1 MTATVSACVACLLLG
16 CGFAGSSASL
26 PAVDAAPGS
35 SDATLDAMPPTV
47 CDTMLA
53 GYATGFENGLA
64 NWTHVILDNAEPTN
78 PGWPWDEWQHGT
90 ASSGPGSCHA
100 GTNCWATRLAANY
113 TACSRAALVSPQF
126 DLSACAGRD
135 VKLAFWNWYDF
146 WTGTVSSSTWF
157 DGGILEFSTDNST
170 WAQVTPTP
178 GYPGT
183 VDINP
188 SFGAGNC
195 LLPNSF
201 HVDGKPGWIGA
212 SAGWQQVTVPIPA
225 SSLTSTF
232 RFRFA
237 YSTGVSSNCTNAE
250 ACRANARPGW
260 YIDDVSFAA
269 P

>member
-1 MTATVSACVACLLLG
+1 
-16 CGFAGSSASL
+16 L

-64 NWTHVILDNAEPTN
+64 SWTHVILDNAEPTN